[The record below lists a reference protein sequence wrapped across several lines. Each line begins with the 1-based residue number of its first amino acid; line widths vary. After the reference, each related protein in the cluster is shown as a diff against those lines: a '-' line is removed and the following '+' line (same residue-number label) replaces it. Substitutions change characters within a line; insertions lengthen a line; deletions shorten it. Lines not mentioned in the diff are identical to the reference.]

1 MSPSGRAAR
10 IVTLCVHGQP
20 AKAPSQNRK
29 RIKLLR
35 RALRLLAEHR
45 DWQPIDAI
53 VLPAAY
59 FRIEPFIGDLSH
71 PERLRVLAHEPA
83 IKAVIEC
90 CTTLWSIAPGTCV
103 IVGVD
108 SLPPSKKRKGDQL
121 CAVLQDGALIAL
133 TRKIFPTIDDV
144 AEGYVPAA
152 IDYADRERVI
162 TLANGSRA
170 VLCVC
175 YDMFG
180 VKEDPD
186 SPTIRST
193 AIKSLFYQ
201 GRVIKRRDRN
211 FTAVRRAQVDAW
223 HRLLHCQQ
231 PDIAIAVVHRFDR
244 PGLDGYWQRHGF
256 ATASAALGGFA
267 VGAAHFWQWLPHRLE
282 TPLAALGVPTDHLA
296 QGPHRRAWPHLPV
309 EHIEVFRRHRP
320 VAVLRLYTD
329 GDADS
334 W

>member
-1 MSPSGRAAR
+1 MCARGR
-10 IVTLCVHGQP
+10 P
-20 AKAPSQNRK
+20 AMGPSQNQK

-35 RALRLLAEHR
+35 RALQLLAKHR
-45 DWQPIDAI
+45 DWLPIDAV
-53 VLPAAY
+53 VLPASY
-59 FRIEPFIGDLSH
+59 FRIEPFVGDLSH
-71 PERLRVLAHEPA
+71 PERLRLLAHEPA
-83 IKAVIEC
+83 IKAAIKC
-90 CTTLWSIAPGTCV
+90 CSSLWNFAPGACV

-108 SLPPSKKRKGDQL
+108 SLPPSKQRKGDQL
-121 CAVLQDGALIAL
+121 CAVLQDGVLIAL

-162 TLANGSRA
+162 ALANGSRA
-170 VLCVC
+170 ILCVC

-180 VKEDPD
+180 VKEEAD
-186 SPTIRST
+186 SPTVRTRAIR
-193 AIKSLFYQ
+193 SLFYQ
-201 GRVIKRRDRN
+201 GRIIKQRDRD
-211 FTAVRRAQVDAW
+211 FTAVRRAQLDAW
-223 HRLLHCQQ
+223 HQLLHRRQ
-231 PDIAIAVVHRFDR
+231 PDIAIAVVHRFQR

-267 VGAAHFWQWLPHRLE
+267 VGAAHFRQSLPHRLE
-282 TPLAALGVPTDHLA
+282 TPLAAFGVPTAHLA

-320 VAVLRLYTD
+320 VAVLRLYTY
-329 GDADS
+329 GNTDS